1 MSNRLPII
9 LSSTALAVALFGATP
24 LGEAA
29 GDLAGKIVPRAKRA
43 DYAANAG
50 AVNGIK
56 ASRAP
61 RAGFLV
67 PLGSDGKLPQSIVAG
82 GVRAG
87 GALSEFEEVFSQ
99 GPYNALDQKFL
110 LVNCP
115 QGKRLIGGAA
125 QLTGAGATSASL
137 YVLNPISQSK
147 TWQIGAHEHVAT
159 SATWSIIGWAFCAK
173 VS

>member
-1 MSNRLPII
+1 MRHRLPIV

-56 ASRAP
+56 ASRTP
-61 RAGFLV
+61 KAGFLV
-67 PLGSDGKLPQSIVAG
+67 PLGAGGKLPSSVVGGIAAGTTLSDREVAFAFSATSSDATRLAKATCPG
-82 GVRAG
+82 TKKVISG
-87 GALSEFEEVFSQ
+87 GAVINLLGIAALAASRPEGDNAWLVTAYETTAYAGNWTVGVF
-99 GPYNALDQKFL
+99 A
-110 LVNCP
+110 
-115 QGKRLIGGAA
+115 I
-125 QLTGAGATSASL
+125 
-137 YVLNPISQSK
+137 
-147 TWQIGAHEHVAT
+147 
-159 SATWSIIGWAFCAK
+159 CAK